1 MFPSDYCH
9 VAQVFGAP
17 CSLNP
22 SYPYVCMH
30 MLNVTELL
38 FSILPRLMLLEQLNF
53 APSEPSRDISCIYHK
68 QIKEM
73 QQGEAPLA

>member
-1 MFPSDYCH
+1 
-9 VAQVFGAP
+9 
-17 CSLNP
+17 
-22 SYPYVCMH
+22 MH